1 LHGSLDDT
9 SYQGKTVEKGREPS
23 PKKKQGCSQL
33 PTCNSRG
40 KGLDK
45 EVK

>member
-23 PKKKQGCSQL
+23 PKKNKVA
-33 PTCNSRG
+33 PNSPPATAG
-40 KGLDK
+40 EKD
-45 EVK
+45 